1 MRQSMIT
8 QFLRERDPKWKP
20 VDMNGNKIEDGGN
33 SGKKSPEDIP
43 DFFSKVLQKLN
54 TILIV

>member
-8 QFLRERDPKWKP
+8 QFLRERHPKWKP
-20 VDMNGNKIEDGGN
+20 VDMNGNKIEDGRN

-43 DFFSKVLQKLN
+43 DFFQK
-54 TILIV
+54 